1 MKSVL
6 KKCIYF
12 VAASTILGASVCSMP
27 LSMAKADSNSETRY
41 YDAPSVMYASEAD
54 ETITFSRKEEE
65 LVELPYDVPVYF
77 SNTLSNACGPI
88 AGAMVVGFYDKYYEN
103 LIPNYVTYY
112 TANGRY
118 RRPDSTYIP
127 ALMQNLYT
135 LMQTNVVDVG
145 VSVSEC
151 LSGLQQYVVSKGRN
165 ITYTDIKSTTFNETA
180 YKNGL
185 SNLKPSLLFYSGAN
199 LYQLRTGDT
208 QDEVLYVLTSNSHIV
223 VGTGYCKIR
232 YYDSNNTNFRT
243 DTYLI
248 VSTGWQV
255 NSTAYIKANDTSW
268 LDDGYVVNIY

>member
-1 MKSVL
+1 MKSIL
-6 KKCIYF
+6 KKCIYP
-12 VAASTILGASVCSMP
+12 VVASVVLCASVVSMP
-27 LSMAKADSNSETRY
+27 LSMADAETEKRY
-41 YDAPSVMYASEAD
+41 YDAPSFMYASESN
-54 ETITFSRKEEE
+54 EIINFSRKEEE
-65 LVELPYDVPVYF
+65 LVELPYAVPVYF
-77 SNTLSNACGPI
+77 SNTLSNACGAI
-88 AGAMVVGFYDKYYEN
+88 AGAMIVGFYDKYYED
-103 LIPNYVTYY
+103 LIPNYVSYY

-151 LSGLQQYVVSKGRN
+151 LSGLQQYVVSKSRN

-185 SNLKPSLLFYSGAN
+185 SNLKPSLLFCSGAN
-199 LYQLRTGDT
+199 LYQIRTGDT
-208 QDEVLYVLTSNSHIV
+208 QDEVLYALTSNSHIV
-223 VGTGYCKIR
+223 VGTGYYKVR
-232 YYDSNNTNFRT
+232 YYNSNNINFRT

-255 NSTAYIKANDTSW
+255 NSVAYMKANDTSW